1 MNTANT
7 GFQRKSLLNNTIM
20 LTLLTGSNYVFG
32 LMSVPY
38 LTRVLGPETYGFIG
52 LGNAFYTIVQ
62 LVLDFGF
69 LLSGTL
75 EIAKCD
81 GDHER
86 IQRVFSAVIVA
97 KAFLV
102 FPVFCVTLV
111 IVCSVSRFSNDILLY
126 LLYFA
131 YAACNVLVPDFL
143 YRGLENM
150 VSVTIRNVIVKTVFV
165 SLIFLFVK
173 EPSQYHLV
181 PIFYACGSLV
191 STVTMY
197 EHVHRVLR
205 INFVRVS
212 WHEVFVQL
220 KKSSLYFLSRVA
232 STVFTSVNT
241 IVMGF
246 IAPTGPTVGCYS
258 ATNTTINA
266 GRQIV
271 TPVTDSLFPNIVRTK
286 NYRLMYKVAIFGSV
300 LLACGCIVVGVF
312 AKPLCLFAFG
322 EGYDDMVPM
331 LRIMLPLI
339 PIALLSYLFG
349 WSGLGS
355 IGKDAMT
362 NISVVVGAVVH
373 IILLAALFVMGQLSP
388 LMLCATSVATQ
399 FTILVIRVFT
409 FFNGVKTQS
418 SFREASNEM
427 L

>member
-1 MNTANT
+1 MNRELK
-7 GFQRKSLLNNTIM
+7 RKSLLNNTIM
-20 LTLLTGSNYVFG
+20 LAMLTGSNYIFG
-32 LMSVPY
+32 FISVPY

-75 EIAKCD
+75 EIAKCK

-86 IQRVFSAVIVA
+86 IQKVSSAVLVA
-97 KAFLV
+97 KLMLV
-102 FPVFCVTLV
+102 LPVFLITLIILNNV
-111 IVCSVSRFSNDILLY
+111 ERFSNDIPLY
-126 LLYFA
+126 LCYFA

-150 VSVTIRNVIVKTVFV
+150 VSVTIRNVIVKSVFV
-165 SLIFLFVK
+165 ILIFLFVK
-173 EPSQYHLV
+173 RPDQYHLV
-181 PIFYACGSLV
+181 PVFYACGSLI

-197 EHVHRVLR
+197 EHVYRVLGIR
-205 INFVRVS
+205 FAMVTIAEAF
-212 WHEVFVQL
+212 EQL
-220 KKSSLYFLSRVA
+220 RKSSLYFLSRIA

-241 IVMGF
+241 MVMGF
-246 IAPTGPTVGCYS
+246 VAPTGPTLGCYS

-286 NYRLMYKVAIFGSV
+286 NYKLMYKVAVAGTAILSF
-300 LLACGCIVVGVF
+300 ACVIIGIF
-312 AKPLCLFAFG
+312 AKPLCSFAFG
-322 EGYDDMVPM
+322 DGYDGMVPM

-355 IGKDAMT
+355 LGKDAIT
-362 NISVVVGAVVH
+362 NLSVVIGAAFH
-373 IILLAALFVMGQLSP
+373 ILFLIVLYTSGFLNP
-388 LMLCATSVATQ
+388 LTVCVSSVATQ
-399 FTILVIRVFT
+399 SLILFIRMFA
-409 FFNGVKTQS
+409 FFNCVSTQN
-418 SFREASNEM
+418 RR